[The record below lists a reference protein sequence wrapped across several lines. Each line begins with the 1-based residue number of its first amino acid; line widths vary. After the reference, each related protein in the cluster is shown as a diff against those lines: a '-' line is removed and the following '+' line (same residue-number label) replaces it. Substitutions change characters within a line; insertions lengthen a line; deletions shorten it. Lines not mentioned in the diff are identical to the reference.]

1 MRREDRKTTALL
13 ELASMIDE
21 DQPIDWDSEEGV
33 ARGDDERAVLAEL
46 RVLAALTR
54 VYRDPDAV
62 GLDTLPEVLV
72 DPERTARDVGEPD
85 GARTGRQ
92 GRIREGLSRARRA
105 EDATWR

>member
-1 MRREDRKTTALL
+1 MDIDGREDDGPLL

-21 DQPIDWDSEEGV
+21 DEPIDWDSEEGV

-54 VYRDPDAV
+54 VYRDPDAI

-72 DPERTARDVGEPD
+72 DPERLP
-85 GARTGRQ
+85 
-92 GRIREGLSRARRA
+92 
-105 EDATWR
+105 ATWGA